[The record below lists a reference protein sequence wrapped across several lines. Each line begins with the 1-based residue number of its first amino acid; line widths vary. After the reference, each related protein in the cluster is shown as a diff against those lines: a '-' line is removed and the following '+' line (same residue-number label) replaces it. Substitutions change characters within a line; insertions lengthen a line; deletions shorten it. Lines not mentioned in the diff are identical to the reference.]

1 VGKGLPNKGQFSRH
15 GLLLVGHGTRNAR
28 GLAEFQSV
36 ARQVAELAAEFL
48 VEACYLELAEPA
60 ISAAVRRLQERGVQ
74 RLTVAPLLLFAAGH
88 AKRDIPEAVREAVG
102 GELNV
107 DYLGAL
113 ECHERIVELSAQ
125 RYAEALV
132 ERPPVDSADTLLL
145 LVGRGSSDAE
155 AIGVMR
161 RFAALR
167 AERTGVGQVEVGF
180 VAVAKPTLEEALD
193 RAANTNFRR
202 IVVQPHL
209 LFAGEVLEEI
219 RSRWSVVSSRKAGGG
234 VQGAGIGNREPGDW
248 GREPGIGTKEKEW
261 ILTEHSGASPLVA
274 QAVVELVRRTAR
286 D

>member
-1 VGKGLPNKGQFSRH
+1 
-15 GLLLVGHGTRNAR
+15 
-28 GLAEFQSV
+28 LAEFQSV

-48 VEACYLELAEPA
+48 VEACYLELAEPD
-60 ISAAVRRLQERGVQ
+60 ISAAVRRLQERGAQ
-74 RLTVAPLLLFAAGH
+74 WLTVAPLLLFAAGH
-88 AKRDIPEAVREAVG
+88 AKHDIPEAVREAVG

-113 ECHERIVELSAQ
+113 ECQERIVELSAQ

-132 ERPPVDSADTLLL
+132 GRPPVDSADTLLL

-155 AIGVMR
+155 AGGGMR

-167 AERTGVGQVEVGF
+167 GGGTAVGQVEVGF

-219 RSRWSVVSSRKAGGG
+219 RGRWSVVSGRKAGGG
-234 VQGAGIGNREPGDW
+234 VQGAKIGNRERGVS
-248 GREPGIGTKEKEW
+248 GREPRIGIKEKEW
-261 ILTEHSGASPLVA
+261 ILTEHLGASPLVA
-274 QAVVELVRRTAR
+274 QAAVETVRWTAR